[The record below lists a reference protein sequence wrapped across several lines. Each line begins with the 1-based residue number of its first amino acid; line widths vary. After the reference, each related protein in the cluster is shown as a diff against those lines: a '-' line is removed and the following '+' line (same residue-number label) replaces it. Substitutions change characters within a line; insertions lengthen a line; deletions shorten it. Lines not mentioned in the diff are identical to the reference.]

1 VKTCVAHIIEPYKV
15 REDIF
20 TASLT
25 ALYMMPVSPTRTV
38 EISAP
43 SAFPVFAHL
52 TSHTTLAFRKAHW
65 SGHLSQVRETVAHH
79 ALMTQPTTVRFELQ
93 TINFVGITTFL
104 HIDGIAI

>member
-1 VKTCVAHIIEPYKV
+1 MPSGVPHIIEADCCFVP
-15 REDIF
+15 RESF
-20 TASLT
+20 LGVQ
-25 ALYMMPVSPTRTV
+25 MMPISPTRTV
-38 EISAP
+38 EVSAP
-43 SAFPVFAHL
+43 SPFAVFAHL
-52 TSHTTLAFRKAHW
+52 TSHTTLALRKAHW